1 MADADM
7 ADLRDTL
14 IDRAK
19 ALAKAHGLGV
29 TFSQHDRFAA
39 CSNDPEATAVVLSAL
54 EALRLPH
61 GDRGLP
67 MRASE
72 DFGLFGSVSRSA
84 MFLLGSG
91 ERSPALHN
99 PDYDFPDTIIPA
111 GVAIFDR
118 IRRDL
123 LG

>member
-1 MADADM
+1 M
-7 ADLRDTL
+7 
-14 IDRAK
+14 
-19 ALAKAHGLGV
+19 
-29 TFSQHDRFAA
+29 
-39 CSNDPEATAVVLSAL
+39 NDPEATTAIQRAL
-54 EALRLPH
+54 EALAVPQ
-61 GDRGLP
+61 GDDGMP

-84 MFLLGSG
+84 MFLLGAG
-91 ERSPALHN
+91 ETSAAVHN
-99 PDYDFPDTIIPA
+99 PDYDFPDTLIPQ